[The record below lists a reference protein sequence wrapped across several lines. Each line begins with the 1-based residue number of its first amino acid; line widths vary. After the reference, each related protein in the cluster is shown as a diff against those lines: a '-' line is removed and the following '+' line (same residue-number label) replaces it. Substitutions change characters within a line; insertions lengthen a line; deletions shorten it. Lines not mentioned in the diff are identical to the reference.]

1 MVVDYAVTVMVDGEG
16 VSTEQLDY
24 LNLQSNRV
32 ENLYR
37 IHVERHTAVH
47 TVTEAKAT
55 ESLHN
60 TEPERG
66 TIMDYTALLSSLSS
80 TQTCHHYSCL
90 VT

>member
-1 MVVDYAVTVMVDGEG
+1 MVVDYAVTVIVDGEG

-37 IHVERHTAVH
+37 IHVEHH

-55 ESLHN
+55 SSEGLHN
-60 TEPERG
+60 TESERG
-66 TIMDYTALLSSLSS
+66 TIMGYKALLSSLSS
-80 TQTCHHYSCL
+80 TQTCHHTSCL